1 VGGGEEEQN
10 GEDEQGR
17 HRGVECGLEEET
29 GVGKVPIFFGEI
41 LPDSP

>member
-1 VGGGEEEQN
+1 VAAGGVAADGWVAVGGGEEEQN

-29 GVGKVPIFFGEI
+29 G
-41 LPDSP
+41 